1 MAARPKVD
9 PHIEA
14 VHRARGDE
22 KIMFTNGSRIL
33 FGARES
39 GFGRGFSDVDILVFD
54 EAQIMTE
61 GTLEDMAQR
70 RTWLRTR

>member
-1 MAARPKVD
+1 
-9 PHIEA
+9 
-14 VHRARGDE
+14 
-22 KIMFTNGSRIL
+22 MFTNGSRIL

-70 RTWLRTR
+70 RTWLRNPLTFMMGTTAEA